1 MQTLFVALLAEVLV
15 CVLHRGSTLH
25 LGVRTHPDVSD
36 FIEKRQTPTVTS
48 SPVAALNVGA
58 AVSWRSG
65 PPLAD
70 AFFTLWIRLCSFL
83 EPIISAGNRYPF
95 LEPIISAGNR
105 YPFPV
110 PPPSILLLV
119 TKSRAVACQARSAS
133 GPCLLVCYHSRSS
146 TQ

>member
-58 AVSWRSG
+58 AVSWRSA

-70 AFFTLWIRLCSFL
+70 AFFTLWIRLCS
-83 EPIISAGNRYPF
+83 F